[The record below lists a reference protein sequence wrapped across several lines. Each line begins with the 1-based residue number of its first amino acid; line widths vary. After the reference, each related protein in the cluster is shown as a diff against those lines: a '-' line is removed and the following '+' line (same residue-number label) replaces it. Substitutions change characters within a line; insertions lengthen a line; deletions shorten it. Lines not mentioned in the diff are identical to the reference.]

1 MANFSI
7 ADIKALREKTGA
19 GMMDVKNALAEA
31 DGDTAKAEEILRLK
45 GLKTAAKREG
55 RSATAGLVLSE
66 IVDGDSGKVGYVVEV
81 NSETDF
87 VAKNEK
93 FLSFARQILE
103 AAIAAKATT
112 VAEVLAAPAE
122 GGTVDDLVKNFTGI
136 IGEKLAVGSI
146 RVLSGEH
153 VEAYMHRTSPDLPP
167 QVAVLIATDAAG
179 AKVAHDVA
187 VHIAAMSPDYL
198 TESDIPEEVLETE
211 RRIATELTLAE
222 GKPEKI
228 VPKIVEGR
236 LKGFYKQN
244 VLLDQ
249 AYARDPK
256 MSVGQVVKAA
266 GGTVTGFERVRV
278 GESAAQ

>member
-256 MSVGQVVKAA
+256 MSVGQVVKAV

>member
-103 AAIAAKATT
+103 AAIAAKATA

>member
-93 FLSFARQILE
+93 FLSFARQILD

>member
-256 MSVGQVVKAA
+256 MSVDQVVKAA